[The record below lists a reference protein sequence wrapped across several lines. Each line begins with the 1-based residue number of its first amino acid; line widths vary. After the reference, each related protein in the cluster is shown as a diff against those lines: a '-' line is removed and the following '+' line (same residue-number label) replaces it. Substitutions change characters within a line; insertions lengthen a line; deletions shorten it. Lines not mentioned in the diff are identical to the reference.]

1 MENYEG
7 SKLIIKGTNSSDTG
21 ESCRNFGCKLSVI
34 FQGGI
39 VARNLAVSSNSGT
52 TWKSKVFPI
61 PIPTFFQEPW
71 EFAIYGI
78 LDKREFV
85 ERLQN
90 LSKQN
95 LSEQEKTLLN
105 TTGERVLKKENSIS
119 ISREGVEHRIICSF
133 TDREAKVGFLYFIML
148 LIKIIFSDLV
158 DKIQLEKG
166 YLWKPRSED
175 TH

>member
-1 MENYEG
+1 M
-7 SKLIIKGTNSSDTG
+7 
-21 ESCRNFGCKLSVI
+21 
-34 FQGGI
+34 
-39 VARNLAVSSNSGT
+39 
-52 TWKSKVFPI
+52 
-61 PIPTFFQEPW
+61 
-71 EFAIYGI
+71 
-78 LDKREFV
+78 

-105 TTGERVLKKENSIS
+105 TTSERVLKKENSIS

-133 TDREAKVGFLYFIML
+133 TDREAKVGFLYFITL
-148 LIKIIFSDLV
+148 LIKNIFSDLV

-166 YLWKPRSED
+166 YLRKPRSED